1 MKKDK
6 NYWGPVFDEFIDN
19 YPDLAESIVD
29 WYPSAQMEI
38 TVKLDDGR
46 KYSYDWMGK
55 TAWPIHE
62 PEDET
67 EEVTEHEWRKIFS
80 KNLTRKLRNF
90 GMTQDELSYIT
101 GISQV
106 TISKYINCK
115 ATPSTYNV
123 RKIAKALKC
132 SVSELMYE

>member
-6 NYWGPVFDEFIDN
+6 NYWGPVFDEFIDR
-19 YPDLAESIVD
+19 YPELADKLVD

-46 KYSYDWMGK
+46 KYAYDWMNK
-55 TAWPIHE
+55 STYLLYD
-62 PEDET
+62 PEETVDMDEI
-67 EEVTEHEWRKIFS
+67 EWRKTFS

-90 GMTQDELSYIT
+90 GMAQDELSYIT

-106 TISKYINCK
+106 AISKYINCK
-115 ATPSTYNV
+115 TTPSTYNL
-123 RKIAKALKC
+123 RKIAKALRC
-132 SVSELMYE
+132 STNELIYE

>member
-6 NYWGPVFDEFIDN
+6 NYWEPVFNEFADK
-19 YPDLAESIVD
+19 YPELVNCIVD

-38 TVKLDDGR
+38 TVKLYDGR
-46 KYSYDWMGK
+46 KFSYDWLSK
-55 TAWPIHE
+55 NAISIYD
-62 PEDET
+62 PEEDDDVDEK
-67 EEVTEHEWRKIFS
+67 EWRKIFS
-80 KNLTRKLRNF
+80 NNLTRKMRNF

-123 RKIAKALKC
+123 RRISKALRC
-132 SVSELMYE
+132 TVSELMY